1 MKILHCA
8 DIHLESQLRTHFDEE
23 KAKERRNEILTTFG
37 RMADY
42 AKENGIGHIIIA
54 GDLFDV
60 KRISVAAANFVKRV
74 IKDHQE
80 ILFYYLK
87 GNHDPELF
95 REDEERPE
103 NLLIFGEEWT
113 AYCLS
118 KNDRRSVMLY
128 GREMGDYDASLFEGF
143 TAEAGDLNIVT
154 LHGTVTDGR
163 SDTKHGIIG
172 LNDVMNRFIDYLALG
187 HIHARKEGRIDFRGT
202 YVYPGCLE
210 GRGFDEFGEHGFYV
224 LDINE
229 ETGEYTK
236 EFVPFASRVLH
247 ELTVDITDCADT
259 ADICARIREKLRSGD
274 IGSGDCVRVVLK
286 GEVDADSE
294 KNTDLIEKQFN
305 GMYYYFA
312 VKDDSGYKTDY
323 TVFQY
328 DKSLK
333 GEYVRL
339 VRDDC
344 TMSPEEKAE
353 VVRIGLRALAGGEV
367 WS

>member
-8 DIHLESQLRTHFDEE
+8 DIHLESRLRTHFDEE
-23 KAKERRNEILTTFG
+23 RAKERRNEILTTFG

-60 KRISVAAANFVKRV
+60 KRISAATANFVKGV
-74 IKDHQE
+74 IKDHPG

-87 GNHDPELF
+87 GNHDPEIF
-95 REDEERPE
+95 KENEECPE
-103 NLLIFGEEWT
+103 NLLMFGEAWT

-128 GREMGDYDASLFEGF
+128 GRELGNDDAPLFEGF
-143 TAEAGDLNIVT
+143 TAEAGNFNIVT
-154 LHGTVTDGR
+154 LHGTVADGR
-163 SDTKHGIIG
+163 SDMKRGIIG
-172 LNDVMNRFIDYLALG
+172 LNDVMNRSADYLALG
-187 HIHARKEGRIDFRGT
+187 HIHARKEEKIDARGT

-247 ELTVDITDCADT
+247 EMTVDITDCADT
-259 ADICARIREKLRSGD
+259 ADICARIRERLAPGH
-274 IGSGDCVRVVLK
+274 IGSGDYVRVVLK
-286 GEVDADSE
+286 GEVDANSE
-294 KNTDLIEKQFN
+294 KNIDLIEKQFT

-323 TVFQY
+323 TLFQH

-339 VRDDC
+339 VGNDD
-344 TMSPEEKAE
+344 TMSAEEKAE
-353 VVRIGLRALAGGEV
+353 VVRIGLRALSGGEV